1 MLLLTDLDN
10 TVIFSHRH
18 EVIGKK
24 IWVETLNGYPQSFVL
39 SKVYDYF
46 REQDW
51 LDVVPITTRTKQQY
65 YRIQSGLEVLGWK
78 DALICN
84 GSILLREGKE
94 DRTWTEESIRISE
107 TSQPDYIKAYKLAI
121 DLAGEDAIISADPFI
136 FYIKTDQTEIVF
148 NTLSAHVDHSK
159 LTVLRDS
166 RKVYCFPLKL
176 NKGCA
181 AERYRLQTGY
191 EEYIAIGDSEFD
203 IPMLRNASFSIC
215 PEIISHYETKGKMRV
230 CCGLFSDEICDE
242 LEKIRNEGF

>member
-1 MLLLTDLDN
+1 M
-10 TVIFSHRH
+10 
-18 EVIGKK
+18 
-24 IWVETLNGYPQSFVL
+24 
-39 SKVYDYF
+39 
-46 REQDW
+46 
-51 LDVVPITTRTKQQY
+51 
-65 YRIQSGLEVLGWK
+65 LGWK

-107 TSQPDYIKAYKLAI
+107 TSQPDYIK
-121 DLAGEDAIISADPFI
+121 
-136 FYIKTDQTEIVF
+136 
-148 NTLSAHVDHSK
+148 AHVDHSK

-242 LEKIRNEGF
+242 LEKIRNEGS